1 VSFPNPRKNPQ
12 QQIDCT
18 RYGPDPDFKNGEM
31 FRRESVLAL
40 QRFLTEEDHAL
51 EVFILNGSREA
62 FETMTSEIQPNRGAA
77 QR

>member
-18 RYGPDPDFKNGEM
+18 RYRPDPDFKNGEM

-40 QRFLTEEDHAL
+40 QRFLTEEEGWLLWNLLANRLACPPHAFL
-51 EVFILNGSREA
+51 LFDFEVS
-62 FETMTSEIQPNRGAA
+62 
-77 QR
+77 